1 MTNLS
6 IILPIILYILGILL
20 LLVLI
25 ILGVRLIQ
33 ILDKAE
39 RVIDNVEEKVN
50 TLNGLFYV
58 IDKTTSSIDL
68 ISTKV
73 VNSVVNLISKVFGK
87 DKFKEDDIN
96 E

>member
-1 MTNLS
+1 MTDLAT
-6 IILPIILYILGILL
+6 ILPIILYILGIILL
-20 LLVLI
+20 VVLI

-39 RVIDNVEEKVN
+39 RVIDNVEDKVN
-50 TLNGLFYV
+50 KLNGIFYV
-58 IDKTTSSIDL
+58 IDKTTNSIDL

-73 VNSVVNLISKVFGK
+73 ISSISHIISKIFGK
-87 DKFKEDDIN
+87 NKNKEDDVY